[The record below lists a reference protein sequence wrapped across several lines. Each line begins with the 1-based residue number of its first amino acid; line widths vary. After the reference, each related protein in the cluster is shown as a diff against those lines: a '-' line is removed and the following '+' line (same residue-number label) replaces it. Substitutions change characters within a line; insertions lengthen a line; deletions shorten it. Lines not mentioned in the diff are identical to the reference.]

1 MVLDVAIQIALGL
14 SFGLALAIPGWPV
27 QNGPMIV
34 ETSPRTRASRSRQP
48 RAKWPIVVVVM
59 AVVLAIGA
67 AWLVIP
73 H

>member
-1 MVLDVAIQIALGL
+1 MTEDCA
-14 SFGLALAIPGWPV
+14 FRLALAIHHRPV

-48 RAKWPIVVVVM
+48 RARWPLVVVV
-59 AVVLAIGA
+59 AVLVVLATGA
-67 AWLVIP
+67 AWLVIQ